1 MQKALLSLTAAMS
14 MLIAL
19 SGCQPK
25 VEKPAESNNTQK
37 IEQDNPQLLS
47 MEQPKQAVVTEPAI
61 DAKTCLALSKSM
73 QKVGDTSKIE
83 AIYTIQKQLKACLP
97 TASNAEVLSLL
108 ENYQAMY
115 RRFLQ
120 ANNYLEGDSLFE
132 VAEAL
137 EKGNKIPLDQLSAMS
152 PRQQYL
158 VHSIQKGD
166 DIRLLYIGEGL
177 FVFNHDLIATAN
189 LFAPYLSKAQAAFI
203 QRMAK
208 DNQDIFWNDA
218 SVAVPYAEVIERAV
232 FWENYIKT
240 YPNSSFIEDAKDLF
254 TMYRYVLFFGSDNTD
269 WLNELSREF
278 YEPEHEQLMKQLSQR
293 PNSIVVQ
300 DAQNLLRFMKMSDDE
315 RQDRYPVDTA
325 HHEDNSDSEWAA
337 WSTASEQLEQALSIP
352 SPWKEDNS
360 GHRDCL
366 ISVICVDY
374 DY

>member
-14 MLIAL
+14 VLVAL

-25 VEKPAESNNTQK
+25 VETPAESNNTQK
-37 IEQDNPQLLS
+37 AEQNNKQPLSIEQSKP
-47 MEQPKQAVVTEPAI
+47 AVVTEPAI

-83 AIYTIQKQLKACLP
+83 AIYAVQKQLKACLP
-97 TASNAEVLSLL
+97 TASNAEVMALL
-108 ENYQAMY
+108 KSYQTMY
-115 RRFLQ
+115 NRFLQ
-120 ANNYLEGDSLFE
+120 ANDYLEGDSLFE

-137 EKGNKIPLDQLSAMS
+137 EKGDKIPSDQLTAMS
-152 PRQQYL
+152 PRHQYL
-158 VHSIQKGD
+158 VHSIEKGA
-166 DIRLLYIGEGL
+166 DIRLLHIGEGL
-177 FVFNHDLIATAN
+177 FVFQHNLIATAN
-189 LFAPYLSKAQAAFI
+189 LFAPYSSKAQAAFI

-208 DNQDIFWNDA
+208 DNQNIFWNDA
-218 SVAVPYAEVIERAV
+218 AVAVPYEEVIERAV

-240 YPNSSFIEDAKDLF
+240 YPNSSFIEDAKYLF

-278 YEPEHEQLMKQLSQR
+278 YEPEHEQLIKKLSQR
-293 PNSIVVQ
+293 PNSIIVQ
-300 DAQNLLRFMKMSDDE
+300 DAQNLLTFMKMSDDE
-315 RQDRYPVDTA
+315 RQDRYPVDTT
-325 HHEDNSDSEWAA
+325 HDEDNSEWAA
-337 WSTASEQLEQALSIP
+337 WSTASKQLEQALSIP
-352 SPWKEDNS
+352 SPWKEENS